1 MSLSKKWNIWAEG
14 WLSCQLLYL
23 PHYTTLLYQPKSH
36 SDTDLH
42 LATFMFCVY
51 AGVGWYNAPTL
62 LQLTPHH
69 MWSGHPTFT
78 LQRHNLETLWQ
89 NTYFK
94 IIIIRR
100 TIALPAS
107 ADPSFMQ
114 VVTLSMNL
122 CVAVC
127 LHLQL
132 VPRPGSQCPP
142 RLSCQSRLARNTS
155 PAPARFSGTTQK
167 FQSHNPH
174 NTHYYQGEIVIV
186 ESC

>member
-1 MSLSKKWNIWAEG
+1 MKHLFMLWAATMTGELKIGVWWYAVSTEMMMRRWDWHWVCDEADLGPGRQWNMSLSKKWNIWAEG

-23 PHYTTLLYQPKSH
+23 PHYTTLLYQTKSH

-78 LQRHNLETLWQ
+78 LQRHNLETLWR

-107 ADPSFMQ
+107 ADPSFM
-114 VVTLSMNL
+114 
-122 CVAVC
+122 
-127 LHLQL
+127 
-132 VPRPGSQCPP
+132 
-142 RLSCQSRLARNTS
+142 
-155 PAPARFSGTTQK
+155 
-167 FQSHNPH
+167 
-174 NTHYYQGEIVIV
+174 
-186 ESC
+186 